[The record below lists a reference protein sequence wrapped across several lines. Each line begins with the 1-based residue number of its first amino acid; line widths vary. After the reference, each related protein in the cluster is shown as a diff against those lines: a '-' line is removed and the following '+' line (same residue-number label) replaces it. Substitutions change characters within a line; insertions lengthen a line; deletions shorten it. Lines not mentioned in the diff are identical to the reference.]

1 MSNAMRDNARAARA
15 EAGAARNLHA
25 PVTYGA
31 LRLVRAQNVQAMSQ
45 IKAASVTYNKLECRS
60 LQIDALEPTN
70 QVCVSTA
77 RRKDRDH
84 KVFELRM
91 ARAASGMLS

>member
-31 LRLVRAQNVQAMSQ
+31 LRLIRAQNVQAMSQ
-45 IKAASVTYNKLECRS
+45 IKAASVVTYNKLECRS
-60 LQIDALEPTN
+60 LQIDAL
-70 QVCVSTA
+70 
-77 RRKDRDH
+77 
-84 KVFELRM
+84 
-91 ARAASGMLS
+91 